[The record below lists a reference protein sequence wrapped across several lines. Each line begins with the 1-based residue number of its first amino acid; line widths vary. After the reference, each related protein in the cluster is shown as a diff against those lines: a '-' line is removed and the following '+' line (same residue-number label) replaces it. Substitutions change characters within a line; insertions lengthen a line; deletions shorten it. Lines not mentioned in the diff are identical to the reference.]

1 MISSIDDLRAR
12 ALRYAVLL
20 LWACVPA
27 VGILGVALG
36 TGGAVETALLA
47 AIAAILTVEWRRS
60 GAGLSAQM
68 AAAAALAIAVAMAVY
83 LLRGHP
89 WQADSHMLFFAAFA
103 LTAVFCDWRPI
114 VTYAGVIAVH
124 HLGLNFAFTAAVF
137 PGEAS
142 VGRVALH
149 AAVLLVQA
157 VPLIWLAQVLSRIF
171 GRSDALLAQATAA
184 QAEMQRRE
192 AELTHH
198 REVLHRVIDAL
209 RDGLSDLS
217 AGDLTRRIGERFDAE
232 YDALRLD
239 FNSALE
245 RLAAT
250 LAEVVDTSRAIRDRS
265 VEIST
270 ASEELSRRTENQA
283 AALEQTA
290 AALDQ
295 LNASVKS
302 AADRAR
308 EVEGIVQGARAEA
321 ERSRAVVH
329 GAVTAM
335 SEIEASSSQISQIIG
350 SIDDIAFQTNL
361 LALNAGVE
369 AARAGDAGRG
379 FAVVASEVRALA
391 QRSSAA
397 AKEIKALIGTSAQ
410 HVGRGVD
417 QVGRAGEALNNIFGS
432 VVEISTLVS
441 DIASG
446 AAEQSSGLAE
456 INAGVAQ
463 LDQVTQRNAAMVEQS
478 GAVAQAL
485 HGDALRLADQVGTF
499 RLDQDQASQAAPQ
512 PVRTAPT
519 AVPATAPR
527 SPRAAEPPAP
537 RTPAR
542 SRAASLA
549 QWEEF

>member
-1 MISSIDDLRAR
+1 MIASIDDLRQR

-20 LWACVPA
+20 LWAFVPA
-27 VGILGVALG
+27 VALLGVGLH
-36 TGGAVETALLA
+36 TGGLYEPALLA
-47 AIAAILTVEWRRS
+47 AIAAILTFEWRRA
-60 GAGLSAQM
+60 GAAMTVQM
-68 AAAAALAIAVAMAVY
+68 SAAAALAIAVSTVVY

-124 HLGLNFAFTAAVF
+124 HLVLNFAFTAAVF

-157 VPLIWLAQVLSRIF
+157 VPLIWLAHVLSRIF
-171 GRSDALLAQATAA
+171 SASDALLGQATAA

-192 AELTHH
+192 EEQTHH
-198 REVLHRVIDAL
+198 REVLHRVVDAL

-217 AGDLTRRIGERFDAE
+217 AGNLTRRINESFDAE

-239 FNSALE
+239 FNNALE

-250 LAEVVDTSRAIRDRS
+250 LAQVVDTSRAIRDRS

-283 AALEQTA
+283 AALEETA

-308 EVEGIVQGARAEA
+308 EVEGIVRSARAEA
-321 ERSRAVVH
+321 ERSRAVVN
-329 GAVTAM
+329 GAVAAM
-335 SEIEASSSQISQIIG
+335 SEIESSSSQISQIIG

-397 AKEIKALIGTSAQ
+397 AKEIKVLIGASAQ

-417 QVGRAGEALNNIFGS
+417 QVGRAGEALNSIFGS

-441 DIASG
+441 GIATG

-456 INAGVAQ
+456 INVGVAQ

-478 GAVAQAL
+478 GAVSQAL

-499 RLDQDQASQAAPQ
+499 RLDQDRPAEPVALPARVAPLTFAQ
-512 PVRTAPT
+512 
-519 AVPATAPR
+519 APR
-527 SPRAAEPPAP
+527 RDEPVAP
-537 RTPAR
+537 RPPGRT
-542 SRAASLA
+542 RAASLA
-549 QWEEF
+549 QWQEF